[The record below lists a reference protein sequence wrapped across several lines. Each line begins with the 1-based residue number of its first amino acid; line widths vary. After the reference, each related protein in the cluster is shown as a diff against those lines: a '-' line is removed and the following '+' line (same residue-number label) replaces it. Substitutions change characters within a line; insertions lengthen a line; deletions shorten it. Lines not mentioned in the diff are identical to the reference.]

1 MIGRPLT
8 LPAPLLPVPPVAPP
22 APWPDW
28 EAVMQLALDQAR
40 QAAAHEEA
48 PVGAVLLDAA
58 GAVLARGHNAP
69 VATAD
74 PTAHAEILTL
84 RAAALAAGNYRLP
97 GSVLV
102 CTLEPCVMCLGALVH
117 ARVAGVVFGAL
128 DAKAGALVSNLPGAA
143 LPFFNHRFWTLGGV
157 LAEDCGALLSS
168 FFRTRRRTP
177 PTTLPHPPPCE

>member
-1 MIGRPLT
+1 MIC
-8 LPAPLLPVPPVAPP
+8 PAPPLCPP
-22 APWPDW
+22 AAWTAWPDW
-28 EAVMQLALDQAR
+28 DALMRLALEQAH
-40 QAAAHEEA
+40 QAAAAGEA

-58 GAVLARGHNAP
+58 GQVLGTGHNAP
-69 VATAD
+69 IATAD
-74 PTAHAEILTL
+74 PTAHAEILAL
-84 RAAALAAGNYRLP
+84 RAAARACGNYRLP

-157 LAEDCGALLSS
+157 LGETCGRLLSD
-168 FFRTRRRTP
+168 FFRTRRLARQHQSP
-177 PTTLPHPPPCE
+177 LANAPGMG